1 MAGAAVVGWIIG
13 CVVAAP
19 PAPPFKGAPTATLQS
34 CPGCPCGGFR
44 PAVLELLPC
53 GKAVV
58 LLGVAGVVLVGCVT
72 AGCVSLELPVLP
84 ALSLQAM
91 KDIRTAALKMIFFM
105 CYSYIK

>member
-19 PAPPFKGAPTATLQS
+19 PFRGAPTATLQS

-44 PAVLELLPC
+44 PAELELFPC

-58 LLGVAGVVLVGCVT
+58 LPVVAGVVEVAGCVT

-105 CYSYIK
+105 CYSYIKWL